1 MKFKFELKQLA
12 NIAISNEW
20 GEVKSRAESSVTE
33 NQYYIHYKAADGRAL
48 SDWFYESDLEAVE
61 DDRHP
66 GCPVYAPVDLPEGA
80 VVEE

>member
-1 MKFKFELKQLA
+1 MFKFELNQMV
-12 NIAISNEW
+12 NIAVSDEF
-20 GEVKSRAESSVTE
+20 GEVKGRAEYASTE

-48 SDWFYESDLEAVE
+48 NAWFNECDLEAVA

-66 GCPVYAPVDLPEGA
+66 GCAVYAGRELPAGA